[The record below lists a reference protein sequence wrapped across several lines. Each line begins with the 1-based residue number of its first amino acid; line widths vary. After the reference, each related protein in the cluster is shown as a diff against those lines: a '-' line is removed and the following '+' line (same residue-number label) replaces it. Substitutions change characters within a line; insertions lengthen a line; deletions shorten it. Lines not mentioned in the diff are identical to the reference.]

1 MRVLHIIT
9 GLGIGGAEQQLRLL
23 LSRLPT
29 ESEVITLTNPGPVAE
44 GIVADGVPVTDLAMT
59 GNKDLGALP
68 RLTKLVKQGRYD
80 LVHTH
85 LYRACLYGRFAARLA
100 GVRTI
105 VATEHSLGAV
115 QIEGRQLSTGA
126 RALYLAGERL
136 GTATVAV
143 SATVA
148 RRLERWGVRHDRIHI
163 VPNGIDV
170 GRFGYDES
178 ARRAARSRLGLPQ
191 DAFVVGGVGRLT
203 PSKRFD
209 TLVRAVTELPGARLL
224 LVGDGPE
231 RERLRRLARR
241 RGAAHRILLH
251 GACEDPPRVLPGSP
265 GGDFEGSSEK
275 PLTGPSTGQ
284 RTGQRTGPSI
294 APSIAPSI
302 GPSIG
307 PSDGSPDGSPGRP
320 HLGSDLPSLL
330 AAMDVFVS
338 TSYDEAFGL
347 AVVEALAAG
356 LPVLHVT
363 CPALHDLPATDAPGA
378 RQISGSVPELVADL
392 RRFEET
398 GPRRLPVPRAARHYD
413 ISHSAE
419 QLMMVYGH
427 AVRGTAPTREVS

>member
-23 LSRLPT
+23 LRRLPT
-29 ESEVITLTNPGPVAE
+29 ESEVVTLTNPGPVAE
-44 GIVADGVPVTDLAMT
+44 GIIADGVPVTDLAMT

-68 RLTKLVKQGRYD
+68 RLTRLVKRGRYD

-115 QIEGRQLSTGA
+115 QIEGRPLSTGA
-126 RALYLAGERL
+126 RSLYLAGERL
-136 GTATVAV
+136 GTTTVAV

-148 RRLERWGVRHDRIHI
+148 RRLERWGVRRDRIHV

-170 GRFGYDES
+170 GRFAYDES

-209 TLVRAVTELPGARLL
+209 TLVQAVAELPGARLL

-241 RGAAHRILLH
+241 QGAAHRVLLH
-251 GACEDPPRVLPGSP
+251 GACEDPPPAGPARSP
-265 GGDFEGSSEK
+265 S
-275 PLTGPSTGQ
+275 
-284 RTGQRTGPSI
+284 
-294 APSIAPSI
+294 
-302 GPSIG
+302 
-307 PSDGSPDGSPGRP
+307 
-320 HLGSDLPSLL
+320 GSDLPSLL

-363 CPALHDLPATDAPGA
+363 CPALHDLPAEDAPGA
-378 RQISGSVPELVADL
+378 RQIRGSLPELVAEL
-392 RRFEET
+392 RRFE
-398 GPRRLPVPRAARHYD
+398 GAFPHRLPVPRAAHHYD
-413 ISHSAE
+413 ISHSAD
-419 QLMMVYGH
+419 QLMTVYGH
-427 AVRGTAPTREVS
+427 ALRGTAPTREVSCS

>member
-1 MRVLHIIT
+1 MKVLHIIT

-23 LSRLPT
+23 LRRLPT
-29 ESEVITLTNPGPVAE
+29 DSEVITLTNPGPVAE
-44 GIVADGVPVTDLAMT
+44 GIVADGVPVTDLAMA

-68 RLTKLVKQGRYD
+68 RLTRLVKQGRYD
-80 LVHTH
+80 VVHTH

-115 QIEGRQLSTGA
+115 QIEGRQLSTSA
-126 RALYLAGERL
+126 RSLYLAGERL

-148 RRLERWGVRHDRIHI
+148 RRLERWGVRRDRIHV

-170 GRFGYDES
+170 GRFAYDED

-203 PSKRFD
+203 GSKRFD
-209 TLVRAVTELPGARLL
+209 ALVRAVAELPYARLL

-231 RERLRRLARR
+231 RERLRRLAAEQ
-241 RGAAHRILLH
+241 GAAGRVLLH
-251 GACEDPPRVLPGSP
+251 GACEDPPPEVKTDEASDSGR
-265 GGDFEGSSEK
+265 SSG
-275 PLTGPSTGQ
+275 L
-284 RTGQRTGPSI
+284 
-294 APSIAPSI
+294 
-302 GPSIG
+302 
-307 PSDGSPDGSPGRP
+307 
-320 HLGSDLPSLL
+320 DLPSLL

-363 CPALHDLPATDAPGA
+363 CPALHDLPAEDAPGA
-378 RQISGSVPELVADL
+378 RQISGSVPELAAEL
-392 RRFEET
+392 RRFE
-398 GPRRLPVPRAARHYD
+398 GAPPQRLPVPRAARHYD
-413 ISHSAE
+413 ISHSAD
-419 QLMMVYGH
+419 QLMAVYEH
-427 AVRGTAPTREVS
+427 AVRGTASTREVSCS